1 MPVRMPTAEGVERI
15 TVDVHRFVRAR
26 RGHLSRATWP
36 AGPLQHARRRQY
48 PPAQQIIGRI
58 RRLCASAA
66 GGCEQHARSRTQPAP
81 ASAHPR
87 RAAL

>member
-1 MPVRMPTAEGVERI
+1 MPVRMLTAEEVERVA
-15 TVDVHRFVRAR
+15 VDVHRFVRAR
-26 RGHLSRATWP
+26 RSDLFRTTWP
-36 AGPLQHARRRQY
+36 AGPLQHARRPQY

-58 RRLCASAA
+58 RRLRASAA